1 MANRTEGPRVPKS
14 HRSTS
19 SSQARARRKPHPSTE
34 RRAEPAS
41 RLEIERGVKTLVS
54 YFPTYTIVATPWP
67 HLLLSDGIISWVG
80 RIGRRTYLRL
90 TTLETVN
97 LPGSINLGD
106 GSILFPM
113 FQGRGGAN
121 RLRILCKRGHL
132 LPTKRNAAGRRQCW
146 QCVYE
151 LRRTRAHGDSSSTVQ
166 GHPPVSG
173 PGTSQ

>member
-1 MANRTEGPRVPKS
+1 M
-14 HRSTS
+14 
-19 SSQARARRKPHPSTE
+19 TE

-41 RLEIERGVKTLVS
+41 RLEIERGVKTLIS

-67 HLLLSDGIISWVG
+67 HLVLSDGIISWVG

-146 QCVYE
+146 QCVYD
-151 LRRTRAHGDSSSTVQ
+151 LRRARVHGLVNRAGNDL
-166 GHPPVSG
+166 PPVSN
-173 PGTSQ
+173 PGTSES